1 MIKKPYHYEY
11 ELRTN
16 NLNYGN
22 LLLGTYKKYTTAFYK
37 YLDLKNKYG
46 ICEILKKRKYDY

>member
-1 MIKKPYHYEY
+1 MTKRPYHYEY

-22 LLLGTYKKYTTAFYK
+22 LLLGTYKKYTMAFYK

-46 ICEILKKRKYDY
+46 ICEILKKRKYD